1 MGRDGGPVRSPGW
14 CDRSPLRGPWTQRSV
29 PDRRLLNDLRRKIH
43 QTTPVPLCGTSPP
56 RSEEG
61 SLISRLIVTAGYLP
75 KEFKPHHA
83 EN

>member
-1 MGRDGGPVRSPGW
+1 MARDAGPAPSPAW
-14 CDRSPLRGPWTQRSV
+14 CDRSVAEAVNKRSV

-56 RSEEG
+56 LSEEG
-61 SLISRLIVTAGYLP
+61 SLMFRLIITAGNLP